1 MATPQQRL
9 VVQAQLGEMGRVG
22 DPWVKPHRIRRMVE
36 HRQELPEQRVLVK
49 VEDPATKTT
58 PRVHPR
64 LPQHT
69 GPLWHL

>member
-49 VEDPATKTT
+49 VEDPVTN
-58 PRVHPR
+58 R
-64 LPQHT
+64 LYAFCDAMKLQKNPVYFR
-69 GPLWHL
+69 